1 MVVWKVKGLYKADAE
16 KVYSEITA
24 LGDSFSPD
32 QIVEAAKDEK
42 SELHKCF
49 DWNDTCMAGTAM
61 CRSAHL
67 SQHFQSRRS
76 SSCLI
81 WPVHSSVS
89 AREEAKAMA
98 DSMLRR

>member
-24 LGDSFSPD
+24 L
-32 QIVEAAKDEK
+32 
-42 SELHKCF
+42 
-49 DWNDTCMAGTAM
+49 

-76 SSCLI
+76 SNCVI